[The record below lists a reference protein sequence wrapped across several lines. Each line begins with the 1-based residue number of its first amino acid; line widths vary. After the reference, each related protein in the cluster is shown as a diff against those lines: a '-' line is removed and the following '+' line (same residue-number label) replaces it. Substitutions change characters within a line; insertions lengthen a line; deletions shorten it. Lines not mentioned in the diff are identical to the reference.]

1 MKWSS
6 CLGLVLVFA
15 AAIGLAGCGFSGPT
29 VSGDIPSIFSKQQAE
44 KQKTDVDVYWDA
56 TYSMQGYTT
65 IPEGNV
71 YRSLPDNLEDI
82 GNSMGQVKF
91 FRFGE
96 TVQPLEGRDHRK
108 FSDPSAYNETITA
121 IHTVLDTADTSHLSV
136 IVTDLF
142 ESDADWSNVAQKVKE
157 KYFANHLGAAVIGIK
172 NPFNGDIFDVGFSG
186 EAKKFNYN
194 SGNDP
199 ARYRPFYLLVLGQE
213 DQVRDFIQR
222 CKAKKSG
229 DNDMRFLLLSENLMD
244 NPADL
249 SSMEIK
255 DSKNIFGDEKLKLKD
270 KRMKEFGID
279 KVGEPAHLVTS
290 FQYKP
295 AEDGCNVDVHK
306 LAPKVEV
313 KVLKGGEWQKPEA
326 DGDCKLTIEPDPAQA
341 GMFTMDLSF
350 TPEKSL
356 DSGQVNLVYATVA
369 PGPEGISLPDW
380 VKQWNMENVSGMTA
394 QQFDGSKTINFS
406 HLVESLKDSALSA
419 AQPIMAN
426 MALVISYE

>member
-1 MKWSS
+1 MK
-6 CLGLVLVFA
+6 
-15 AAIGLAGCGFSGPT
+15 
-29 VSGDIPSIFSKQQAE
+29 
-44 KQKTDVDVYWDA
+44 
-56 TYSMQGYTT
+56 
-65 IPEGNV
+65 
-71 YRSLPDNLEDI
+71 
-82 GNSMGQVKF
+82 
-91 FRFGE
+91 
-96 TVQPLEGRDHRK
+96 
-108 FSDPSAYNETITA
+108 
-121 IHTVLDTADTSHLSV
+121 
-136 IVTDLF
+136 
-142 ESDADWSNVAQKVKE
+142 
-157 KYFANHLGAAVIGIK
+157 
-172 NPFNGDIFDVGFSG
+172 
-186 EAKKFNYN
+186 
-194 SGNDP
+194 
-199 ARYRPFYLLVLGQE
+199 
-213 DQVRDFIQR
+213 
-222 CKAKKSG
+222 
-229 DNDMRFLLLSENLMD
+229 FL
-244 NPADL
+244 
-249 SSMEIK
+249 
-255 DSKNIFGDEKLKLKD
+255 IFGDEKLKLKD

-313 KVLKGGEWQKPEA
+313 KVLKDGEWQKPEA